1 MLDGLQ
7 AEMQARTWATAGAT
21 PEYPTPGPGAAST
34 IARPTT
40 AGATLPGVEMNE
52 TFPHH
57 PGRRGPATADEGI
70 GDTAA
75 PATASGDDAVMADD
89 ERDLDGS
96 AAPSAQPNRSR
107 EPRAT
112 EPALTPEELETR
124 LGLLPARPGCY
135 IFRDR
140 RGEVLYVGKAKSLR
154 SRVRSYF
161 QPGSS
166 DDRAFLPFLRSAFG
180 RFETIVTETEK
191 EAAILENSL
200 IKEQRPR
207 FNVKLRDDKEF
218 LTLRLDPA
226 QDWPRLDLVRRPE
239 PDRSRY
245 FGPYHSA
252 TAARRTL
259 HLVEKHFQLRTCS
272 DRDFETRKRPC
283 LQYQIKRC
291 SGPCVYDVDKG
302 LYEQQVRAVSLF
314 LEGRH
319 DELSRELQARMRSAS
334 DELEFE
340 LAALY
345 RDQLHAIES
354 VRQQQRVVAVT
365 DKDQDIVG
373 LYREGDLVELS
384 VLYVRSGRV
393 IEAASFSQ
401 PRVEV
406 PDREVIASYLR
417 DHYGDDALGLLIPDE
432 IIVPVLPDG
441 AEGVEEWISER
452 RAALAPAGRK
462 PRKTQLFCP
471 ERGVRRQLLKLAQDN
486 AEHAFLEKRRAEQDV
501 DERLGRLQQ
510 KLRLPTLPRHI
521 ECIDISHLG
530 GQDTYGSIVALKD
543 GSPNKRDYRTYK
555 VKVAAP
561 GDDYGA
567 IYEVLSRRFIRG
579 KQASAEEVGDER
591 PDWALPDLL
600 VVDGGR
606 GQLGV
611 ALAAAR
617 DLGLH
622 QLKIVGLAKEKENVA
637 GDKLIDRVYLPGQKN
652 PVGLRPN
659 APELFILAR
668 ARDEAHRFANRSR
681 SKAGKRRRLA
691 SSLEGVAGIGPK
703 TRQLL
708 LRQLGGSARVRAAT
722 DQELLAIAG
731 VTARHVKAL
740 RAHFAAVTAADAAAA
755 SAGPLGET
763 DAGALDGSS
772 ADDLSPEDVSP
783 DASGDTD
790 DDEENDAAED
800 EGSEISDPALAAAL
814 RAAASPDSERSDAAN
829 LDADGDASE
838 SAGDH
843 DAA

>member
-1 MLDGLQ
+1 MS
-7 AEMQARTWATAGAT
+7 E
-21 PEYPTPGPGAAST
+21 S
-34 IARPTT
+34 
-40 AGATLPGVEMNE
+40 
-52 TFPHH
+52 
-57 PGRRGPATADEGI
+57 
-70 GDTAA
+70 A
-75 PATASGDDAVMADD
+75 PA
-89 ERDLDGS
+89 
-96 AAPSAQPNRSR
+96 
-107 EPRAT
+107 PRAPVEPV
-112 EPALTPEELETR
+112 EPAFTPEELETR
-124 LGLLPARPGCY
+124 LASLPARPGCY

-180 RFETIVTETEK
+180 RFETFVTETEK

-226 QDWPRLDLVRRPE
+226 QSWPRLDLVRRPE
-239 PDRSRY
+239 PDRARY

-291 SGPCVYDVDKG
+291 SGPCVYDVDRD
-302 LYEQQVRAVSLF
+302 LYDQQVRAVSLF

-319 DELSRELQARMRSAS
+319 DELSRELEARMRTAS
-334 DELEFE
+334 VDLEFE

-345 RDQLHAIES
+345 RDQLSAIES

-373 LYREGDLVELS
+373 LYREGDLVELA

-417 DHYGDDALGLLIPDE
+417 DHYGDDAPGALIPDE
-432 IIVPVLPDG
+432 VIVPELPDG
-441 AEGVEEWISER
+441 AAGVEEWISER
-452 RAALAPAGRK
+452 RAAATSGRK
-462 PRKTQLFCP
+462 PKKTQLFCP
-471 ERGVRRQLLKLAQDN
+471 ERGVRRQLLQLAQDN
-486 AEHAFLEKRRAEQDV
+486 AKHAFLEKRRAEQDI
-501 DERLGRLQQ
+501 DERLARVQQ

-543 GSPNKRDYRTYK
+543 GVPNKRDYRSYK
-555 VKVAAP
+555 VKVAAA

-567 IYEVLSRRFIRG
+567 IYEVLSRRFLRG
-579 KQASAEEVGDER
+579 KRASEQEGEGR
-591 PDWALPDLL
+591 PEWTLPDLL

-611 ALAAAR
+611 ALAAAG

-622 QLKIVGLAKEKENVA
+622 QLNIVGLAKEKENVA

-652 PVGLRPN
+652 PIGLKPN
-659 APELFILAR
+659 APELFLLAR
-668 ARDEAHRFANRSR
+668 ARDEAHRFANRMR

-691 SSLEGVAGIGPK
+691 SSLEGIAGVGPK
-703 TRQLL
+703 TQKLL
-708 LRQLGGSARVRAAT
+708 LKHLGGPERLRHAT
-722 DQELLAIAG
+722 EQELLAIDG
-731 VTARHVKAL
+731 VTARHVRAL
-740 RAHFAAVTAADAAAA
+740 QAHFSATRPLAAA
-755 SAGPLGET
+755 SADAEGLEPGET
-763 DAGALDGSS
+763 EVGLEEEAAIDAELDDDALI
-772 ADDLSPEDVSP
+772 
-783 DASGDTD
+783 DAPD
-790 DDEENDAAED
+790 DDE
-800 EGSEISDPALAAAL
+800 
-814 RAAASPDSERSDAAN
+814 AASGE
-829 LDADGDASE
+829 E
-838 SAGDH
+838 SA
-843 DAA
+843 

>member
-1 MLDGLQ
+1 MSEPFQKRRVRSGPAAAPVASDTAEDPREDTASEVDAPDDVDASDDLDTPDDRSRDVDAPPG
-7 AEMQARTWATAGAT
+7 AADTGAT
-21 PEYPTPGPGAAST
+21 PGKRTRAQPESVTEPP
-34 IARPTT
+34 
-40 AGATLPGVEMNE
+40 
-52 TFPHH
+52 F
-57 PGRRGPATADEGI
+57 TAD
-70 GDTAA
+70 
-75 PATASGDDAVMADD
+75 
-89 ERDLDGS
+89 
-96 AAPSAQPNRSR
+96 
-107 EPRAT
+107 
-112 EPALTPEELETR
+112 ELETR
-124 LGLLPARPGCY
+124 LAALPARPGCY

-161 QPGSS
+161 QAGSS

-180 RFETIVTETEK
+180 RFETVVTETEK

-226 QDWPRLDLVRRPE
+226 QAWPRLDLVRRPE
-239 PDRSRY
+239 IDRARY

-252 TAARRTL
+252 SSARRTL
-259 HLVEKHFQLRTCS
+259 HVVEKHFQLRTCS

-291 SGPCVYDVDKG
+291 SGPCVYDVDKAI
-302 LYEQQVRAVSLF
+302 YDQQVRAVSLF

-319 DELSRELQARMRSAS
+319 DELSRELQVRMRTAS
-334 DELEFE
+334 EELEFE

-354 VRQQQRVVAVT
+354 VRQQQRVVAIT

-373 LYREGDLVELS
+373 LYREGDLVELA

-406 PDREVIASYLR
+406 PDREVIAGYLR
-417 DHYGDDALGLLIPDE
+417 DHYGDDGFGVLIPDE
-432 IIVPVLPDG
+432 VIVPVLPDG
-441 AEGVEEWISER
+441 ADGVEEWITER
-452 RAALAPAGRK
+452 RVAASSEGRK

-471 ERGVRRQLLKLAQDN
+471 ERGARRQLLDLAQEN
-486 AEHAFLEKRRAEQDV
+486 ARHAFLEKRRAEQDI
-501 DERLGRLQQ
+501 DERLARLQE
-510 KLRLPTLPRHI
+510 KLRLPTMPRHI

-530 GQDTYGSIVALKD
+530 GQDTYGSIVALEN
-543 GSPNKRDYRTYK
+543 GAPNKRAYRSYR
-555 VKVAAP
+555 VKVAAA

-567 IYEVLSRRFIRG
+567 IYEVLSRRFVRG
-579 KQASAEEVGDER
+579 KRARDEEAGGEGEER

-611 ALAAAR
+611 ALAAAS

-622 QLKIVGLAKEKENVA
+622 QLNIVGLAKEKENVA

-652 PVGLRPN
+652 PVGLKPN
-659 APELFILAR
+659 APELFLLAR

-681 SKAGKRRRLA
+681 SKAGKRRRLTSA
-691 SSLEGVAGIGPK
+691 LDDVAGIGPK
-703 TRQLL
+703 TRQQL
-708 LRQLGGSARVRAAT
+708 LRHLGGPDRLRQAS
-722 DQELLAIAG
+722 DEELLAIEG
-731 VTARHVKAL
+731 VSARHVKAL
-740 RAHFAAVTAADAAAA
+740 RQYFQTHTPPVGGSVERLERAGAATDA
-755 SAGPLGET
+755 SALVPSPPSPPAQPPT
-763 DAGALDGSS
+763 ALPDPVNGV
-772 ADDLSPEDVSP
+772 DDLSPP
-783 DASGDTD
+783 I
-790 DDEENDAAED
+790 
-800 EGSEISDPALAAAL
+800 GS
-814 RAAASPDSERSDAAN
+814 
-829 LDADGDASE
+829 
-838 SAGDH
+838 
-843 DAA
+843 

>member
-1 MLDGLQ
+1 MNETPQQPRPPRTTELPHDGAPPVLEEEEP
-7 AEMQARTWATAGAT
+7 AVAT
-21 PEYPTPGPGAAST
+21 PE
-34 IARPTT
+34 
-40 AGATLPGVEMNE
+40 
-52 TFPHH
+52 
-57 PGRRGPATADEGI
+57 ADV
-70 GDTAA
+70 
-75 PATASGDDAVMADD
+75 PDDALPFAAEGPDGAL
-89 ERDLDGS
+89 LDG
-96 AAPSAQPNRSR
+96 ARVLPEARVAPPV
-107 EPRAT
+107 PRAAL

-124 LGLLPARPGCY
+124 LASLPARPGCY

-161 QPGSS
+161 QAGSS

-180 RFETIVTETEK
+180 RFETLVTETEK

-218 LTLRLDPA
+218 LTLRLDPTQA
-226 QDWPRLDLVRRPE
+226 WPRLDLVRRPE
-239 PDRSRY
+239 PDRARY

-291 SGPCVYDVDKG
+291 SGPCVYEVDRA
-302 LYEQQVRAVSLF
+302 LYDQQVRAVSLF
-314 LEGRH
+314 LEARH
-319 DELSRELQARMRSAS
+319 DELSRELEARMRTASA
-334 DELEFE
+334 ELEFE

-345 RDQLHAIES
+345 RDQLNAIES

-417 DHYGDDALGLLIPDE
+417 DHYGDEAFGMLIPDE
-432 IIVPVLPDG
+432 VIVPVLPDG
-441 AEGVEEWISER
+441 ATGVEEWMTER
-452 RAALAPAGRK
+452 RAAAATGARK
-462 PRKTQLFCP
+462 PRKAQLFCP
-471 ERGVRRQLLKLAQDN
+471 ERGVRRQLLELAQDN
-486 AEHAFLEKRRAEQDV
+486 ARHAFLEKRRAEQDI
-501 DERLGRLQQ
+501 DERLARVQQ

-543 GSPNKRDYRTYK
+543 GVPNKRDYRSYK
-555 VKVAAP
+555 VKVAAA

-567 IYEVLSRRFIRG
+567 IYEVLSRRFLRG
-579 KQASAEEVGDER
+579 KRASTEAGDER
-591 PDWALPDLL
+591 SEWTLPDLL

-611 ALAAAR
+611 ALAAAS

-622 QLKIVGLAKEKENVA
+622 QLSIVGLAKEKENVA

-652 PVGLRPN
+652 PVGLKPN
-659 APELFILAR
+659 APELFLLAR
-668 ARDEAHRFANRSR
+668 ARDEAHRFANRMR
-681 SKAGKRRRLA
+681 STAGKRRRLTSA
-691 SSLEGVAGIGPK
+691 LDGVAGIGPK

-708 LRQLGGSARVRAAT
+708 LKHLGGPDRVRRAS
-722 DQELLAIAG
+722 DDELLAIEG
-731 VTARHVKAL
+731 VSARHVRAL
-740 RAHFAAVTAADAAAA
+740 RAHFGSAEQAQSALSGSPSDEDDERGAGLESGPEAAA
-755 SAGPLGET
+755 PP
-763 DAGALDGSS
+763 SS
-772 ADDLSPEDVSP
+772 V
-783 DASGDTD
+783 
-790 DDEENDAAED
+790 N
-800 EGSEISDPALAAAL
+800 
-814 RAAASPDSERSDAAN
+814 
-829 LDADGDASE
+829 
-838 SAGDH
+838 
-843 DAA
+843 

>member
-1 MLDGLQ
+1 MSES
-7 AEMQARTWATAGAT
+7 APEMS
-21 PEYPTPGPGAAST
+21 ES
-34 IARPTT
+34 
-40 AGATLPGVEMNE
+40 
-52 TFPHH
+52 
-57 PGRRGPATADEGI
+57 
-70 GDTAA
+70 A
-75 PATASGDDAVMADD
+75 P
-89 ERDLDGS
+89 
-96 AAPSAQPNRSR
+96 
-107 EPRAT
+107 EPRAPVESI
-112 EPALTPEELETR
+112 EPAFTPDEIEAR
-124 LGLLPARPGCY
+124 LASLPARPGCY

-226 QDWPRLDLVRRPE
+226 QSWPRLDLVRRPE
-239 PDRSRY
+239 PDRARY

-291 SGPCVYDVDKG
+291 SGPCVYDVDRD
-302 LYEQQVRAVSLF
+302 LYDQQVRAVSLF

-319 DELSRELQARMRSAS
+319 DELSRELDARMRTAS
-334 DELEFE
+334 GELEFE

-354 VRQQQRVVAVT
+354 VREQQRVVAVT
-365 DKDQDIVG
+365 DKDQDVVG

-417 DHYGDDALGLLIPDE
+417 DHYGDDAPGALIPDE
-432 IIVPVLPDG
+432 VIVPELPDG
-441 AEGVEEWISER
+441 AAGVEEWISER
-452 RAALAPAGRK
+452 RAAAATAGRK
-462 PRKTQLFCP
+462 PKKTQLFAP
-471 ERGVRRQLLKLAQDN
+471 ERGVRRQLLQLAQDN
-486 AEHAFLEKRRAEQDV
+486 AKHAFLEKRRAEQDI
-501 DERLGRLQQ
+501 DERLARVQQ

-543 GSPNKRDYRTYK
+543 GVPNKRDYRSYK
-555 VKVAAP
+555 VKVAVA

-567 IYEVLSRRFIRG
+567 IYEVLSRRFVRG
-579 KQASAEEVGDER
+579 KRAEEEEGEGEEGQAR
-591 PDWALPDLL
+591 AEWTLPDLL

-611 ALAAAR
+611 ALAAAA

-652 PVGLRPN
+652 PIGLKPN
-659 APELFILAR
+659 APELFLLAR
-668 ARDEAHRFANRSR
+668 ARDEAHRFANRLR

-691 SSLEGVAGIGPK
+691 SSLDGIAGIGPK

-708 LRQLGGSARVRAAT
+708 LKHLGGPDRLRQASEE
-722 DQELLAIAG
+722 ELLAIAG
-731 VTARHVKAL
+731 VTARHVRAL
-740 RAHFAAVTAADAAAA
+740 QAYFAGAERTRPGPGASGDGAEAAADAAE
-755 SAGPLGET
+755 G
-763 DAGALDGSS
+763 
-772 ADDLSPEDVSP
+772 DDRLPIEL
-783 DASGDTD
+783 
-790 DDEENDAAED
+790 AED
-800 EGSEISDPALAAAL
+800 
-814 RAAASPDSERSDAAN
+814 AN
-829 LDADGDASE
+829 SVGEPSRGAPN
-838 SAGDH
+838 
-843 DAA
+843 

>member
-1 MLDGLQ
+1 MIETTQTDGRALPPG
-7 AEMQARTWATAGAT
+7 ASAPRGPEEPEPAT
-21 PEYPTPGPGAAST
+21 PEGSAPHADDVAS
-34 IARPTT
+34 
-40 AGATLPGVEMNE
+40 AGEPQPRRLRLPVV
-52 TFPHH
+52 
-57 PGRRGPATADEGI
+57 R
-70 GDTAA
+70 A
-75 PATASGDDAVMADD
+75 PAV
-89 ERDLDGS
+89 
-96 AAPSAQPNRSR
+96 
-107 EPRAT
+107 EP
-112 EPALTPEELETR
+112 PFTPDELESR
-124 LGLLPARPGCY
+124 LSSLPARPGCY

-140 RGEVLYVGKAKSLR
+140 RGELLYVGKAKSLR

-166 DDRAFLPFLRSAFG
+166 DDRAFLPFMRSIFG
-180 RFETIVTETEK
+180 RFETFVTETEK

-207 FNVKLRDDKEF
+207 FNIKLRDDKEF
-218 LTLRLDPA
+218 LTLKIDPS
-226 QDWPRLDLVRRPE
+226 QSWPRLDLVRRPQA
-239 PDRSRY
+239 DRSRY

-283 LQYQIKRC
+283 LQFQIKRC
-291 SGPCVYDVDKG
+291 SGPCVYEVDRAI
-302 LYEQQVRAVSLF
+302 YDQQVRAVSLF

-319 DELSRELQARMRSAS
+319 DELSRELAVRMRTAS
-334 DELEFE
+334 EELEFE

-345 RDQLHAIES
+345 RDQLNAIES

-365 DKDQDIVG
+365 DKDQDVVG
-373 LYREGDLVELS
+373 LFREGDLVEIA

-417 DHYGDDALGLLIPDE
+417 DHYGDESFGALIPDE
-432 IIVPVLPDG
+432 VIVPVLPDG
-441 AEGVEEWISER
+441 AAGVEEWISER
-452 RAALAPAGRK
+452 RSAAATAGRK
-462 PRKTQLFCP
+462 PRKTQLFAP
-471 ERGVRRQLLKLAQDN
+471 ERGVRRQLLQLAQEN
-486 AEHAFLEKRRAEQDV
+486 ARHAFFEKRRTEQDM
-501 DERLGRLQQ
+501 DERLARLQQ

-555 VKVAAP
+555 VKVAAA

-579 KQASAEEVGDER
+579 KQASAEEAGDER

-622 QLKIVGLAKEKENVA
+622 RSNLHHRASRLGLK
-637 GDKLIDRVYLPGQKN
+637 
-652 PVGLRPN
+652 
-659 APELFILAR
+659 
-668 ARDEAHRFANRSR
+668 
-681 SKAGKRRRLA
+681 
-691 SSLEGVAGIGPK
+691 
-703 TRQLL
+703 
-708 LRQLGGSARVRAAT
+708 
-722 DQELLAIAG
+722 
-731 VTARHVKAL
+731 
-740 RAHFAAVTAADAAAA
+740 
-755 SAGPLGET
+755 
-763 DAGALDGSS
+763 
-772 ADDLSPEDVSP
+772 
-783 DASGDTD
+783 
-790 DDEENDAAED
+790 
-800 EGSEISDPALAAAL
+800 
-814 RAAASPDSERSDAAN
+814 ER
-829 LDADGDASE
+829 
-838 SAGDH
+838 
-843 DAA
+843 

>member
-1 MLDGLQ
+1 
-7 AEMQARTWATAGAT
+7 
-21 PEYPTPGPGAAST
+21 
-34 IARPTT
+34 
-40 AGATLPGVEMNE
+40 MNE

-57 PGRRGPATADEGI
+57 GGRGRPATAGDGVGEAAEDEASEGEQPE
-70 GDTAA
+70 GESGLDDSTAA
-75 PATASGDDAVMADD
+75 PLP
-89 ERDLDGS
+89 E
-96 AAPSAQPNRSR
+96 PNRSS
-107 EPRAT
+107 EPRAI
-112 EPALTPEELETR
+112 EPAFSPEELETR

-161 QPGSS
+161 QAGSS

-218 LTLRLDPA
+218 LTLRLDSA

-239 PDRSRY
+239 PDRARY

-302 LYEQQVRAVSLF
+302 LYDQQVRAVSLF

-319 DELSRELQARMRSAS
+319 DELSRELDARMRSAS
-334 DELEFE
+334 AELEFE

-373 LYREGDLVELS
+373 LYREGDLVELA

-452 RAALAPAGRK
+452 RAAAAGEGRK

-486 AEHAFLEKRRAEQDV
+486 AQHAFLEKRRAEQDV

-510 KLRLPTLPRHI
+510 KLRLPSLPRHI

-555 VKVAAP
+555 VKVAAA

-579 KQASAEEVGDER
+579 KQAIAEEAGEER

-703 TRQLL
+703 TRQVL
-708 LRQLGGSARVRAAT
+708 LRQLGGSARVRAAS
-722 DQELLAIAG
+722 DQELLAIPG

-740 RAHFAAVTAADAAAA
+740 RAHFAAAAADPEGSAAPSEPTGAEPLDA
-755 SAGPLGET
+755 SSEASP
-763 DAGALDGSS
+763 DA
-772 ADDLSPEDVSP
+772 SPELDSGEGASS

-790 DDEENDAAED
+790 EDEEDEDAVED
-800 EGSEISDPALAAAL
+800 EGSEISDPALDAAL
-814 RAAASPDSERSDAAN
+814 RAAASPDAERPDAAN
-829 LDADGDASE
+829 PDVDGDPPDSGSDRDIA
-838 SAGDH
+838 
-843 DAA
+843 

>member
-1 MLDGLQ
+1 MSSS
-7 AEMQARTWATAGAT
+7 T
-21 PEYPTPGPGAAST
+21 PQQPGAST
-34 IARPTT
+34 SPEPQAHPEPQDSPEPGSEAPPLERPT
-40 AGATLPGVEMNE
+40 E
-52 TFPHH
+52 
-57 PGRRGPATADEGI
+57 R
-70 GDTAA
+70 AA
-75 PATASGDDAVMADD
+75 QQVPEA
-89 ERDLDGS
+89 ERAFS
-96 AAPSAQPNRSR
+96 A
-107 EPRAT
+107 
-112 EPALTPEELETR
+112 EELETR
-124 LGLLPARPGCY
+124 LASLPARPGCY

-161 QPGSS
+161 QAGSS

-180 RFETIVTETEK
+180 RFETLVTETEK

-226 QDWPRLDLVRRPE
+226 QQWPRLDLVRRPE
-239 PDRSRY
+239 VDRARY

-291 SGPCVYDVDKG
+291 LGPCVYEVDQS
-302 LYEQQVRAVSLF
+302 LYDQQVRSVSLF

-319 DELSRELQARMRSAS
+319 DELSRELEIRMRTAS
-334 DELEFE
+334 EELEFE

-345 RDQLHAIES
+345 RDQLQAIGS
-354 VRQQQRVVAVT
+354 VREQQRVVAVT
-365 DKDQDIVG
+365 DKDQDVVG

-406 PDREVIASYLR
+406 PDNEVIASYLR
-417 DHYGDDALGLLIPDE
+417 DHYGDDAPFALIPDE
-432 IIVPVLPDG
+432 VIVPVLPDG

-452 RAALAPAGRK
+452 RALAATSGRK
-462 PRKTQLFCP
+462 PRKTQLICP
-471 ERGVRRQLLKLAQDN
+471 ERGDRRKLLGLAQDN
-486 AEHAFLEKRRAEQDV
+486 ARHAFLEKRRAEQDI
-501 DERLGRLQQ
+501 DERLARIQQ

-530 GQDTYGSIVALKD
+530 GQDTYGSIVALEN
-543 GSPNKRDYRTYK
+543 GAPNKRAYRSYK
-555 VKVAAP
+555 VKVAAA

-567 IYEVLSRRFIRG
+567 IYEVLSRRFSRG
-579 KQASAEEVGDER
+579 KQASVEVAAEGR
-591 PDWALPDLL
+591 AAWTLPDLL

-617 DLGLH
+617 DLGLE
-622 QLKIVGLAKEKENVA
+622 LTIVGLAKEKENVA
-637 GDKLIDRVYLPGQKN
+637 GDKMIDRVYLPGQKN
-652 PVGLRPN
+652 PVGLKPN
-659 APELFILAR
+659 APELFLLAR
-668 ARDEAHRFANRSR
+668 ARDEAHRFANRMR

-691 SSLEGVAGIGPK
+691 SALDGVAGIGPK

-708 LRQLGGSARVRAAT
+708 LRHLGGPDRVRAAS

-740 RAHFAAVTAADAAAA
+740 RAHFAR
-755 SAGPLGET
+755 E
-763 DAGALDGSS
+763 
-772 ADDLSPEDVSP
+772 
-783 DASGDTD
+783 DASGARAAERLIDAPDDVATASLEDDVEAEFDDTD
-790 DDEENDAAED
+790 DVLED
-800 EGSEISDPALAAAL
+800 TDLDDSSVADTESDVPEWPTTEVSIGVNEVDDPGSPTS
-814 RAAASPDSERSDAAN
+814 N
-829 LDADGDASE
+829 
-838 SAGDH
+838 
-843 DAA
+843 

>member
-1 MLDGLQ
+1 MT
-7 AEMQARTWATAGAT
+7 E
-21 PEYPTPGPGAAST
+21 S
-34 IARPTT
+34 
-40 AGATLPGVEMNE
+40 
-52 TFPHH
+52 
-57 PGRRGPATADEGI
+57 
-70 GDTAA
+70 A
-75 PATASGDDAVMADD
+75 P
-89 ERDLDGS
+89 
-96 AAPSAQPNRSR
+96 
-107 EPRAT
+107 EPRASVSPI
-112 EPALTPEELETR
+112 EPAFTAEELETR
-124 LGLLPARPGCY
+124 LASLPARPGCY

-180 RFETIVTETEK
+180 RFETLVTETEK

-226 QDWPRLDLVRRPE
+226 QSWPRLDLVRRPE
-239 PDRSRY
+239 PDRARY

-291 SGPCVYDVDKG
+291 SGPCVYDVDRE
-302 LYEQQVRAVSLF
+302 LYDQQVRAVSLF

-319 DELSRELQARMRSAS
+319 DELSRELAVRMRTAS
-334 DELEFE
+334 VELEFE

-373 LYREGDLVELS
+373 LYREGDLVELA

-417 DHYGDDALGLLIPDE
+417 DHYGDDALGALIPDE
-432 IIVPVLPDG
+432 IIVPELPDG
-441 AEGVEEWISER
+441 SAGVEEWISER
-452 RAALAPAGRK
+452 RAAAATGGRK
-462 PRKTQLFCP
+462 PKKTQLFCP
-471 ERGVRRQLLKLAQDN
+471 ERGVRRQLLQLAQDN
-486 AEHAFLEKRRAEQDV
+486 AKHAFLEKRRAEQDI
-501 DERLGRLQQ
+501 DERLARVQQ
-510 KLRLPTLPRHI
+510 KLRLSTLPRHI

-543 GSPNKRDYRTYK
+543 GVPNKRDYRSYK
-555 VKVAAP
+555 VKVAAA

-567 IYEVLSRRFIRG
+567 IYEVLSRRFVRG
-579 KQASAEEVGDER
+579 KRAGTEEGEERAE
-591 PDWALPDLL
+591 WTLPDLL

-611 ALAAAR
+611 ALAAAS

-622 QLKIVGLAKEKENVA
+622 QLSIVGLAKEKENVA

-652 PVGLRPN
+652 PIGLKPN
-659 APELFILAR
+659 APELFLLAR
-668 ARDEAHRFANRSR
+668 ARDEAHRFANRMR
-681 SKAGKRRRLA
+681 SKAGKRRRLS
-691 SSLEGVAGIGPK
+691 SSLDGIAGIGPK

-708 LRQLGGSARVRAAT
+708 LKHLGGPERLRQASE
-722 DQELLAIAG
+722 QELLAISG
-731 VTARHVKAL
+731 VTARHVRAL
-740 RAHFAAVTAADAAAA
+740 HAYFAAIDGGERSAPLGTTSEAGSAATSPAENAAAPADASEDELDAADA
-755 SAGPLGET
+755 EENE
-763 DAGALDGSS
+763 LD
-772 ADDLSPEDVSP
+772 DDDDGDELL
-783 DASGDTD
+783 DASG
-790 DDEENDAAED
+790 E
-800 EGSEISDPALAAAL
+800 
-814 RAAASPDSERSDAAN
+814 
-829 LDADGDASE
+829 LDAPE
-838 SAGDH
+838 SAPE
-843 DAA
+843 AAVQRPEVGVRATELPIADNSVGARRRPAPN

>member
-1 MLDGLQ
+1 MS
-7 AEMQARTWATAGAT
+7 E
-21 PEYPTPGPGAAST
+21 S
-34 IARPTT
+34 
-40 AGATLPGVEMNE
+40 
-52 TFPHH
+52 
-57 PGRRGPATADEGI
+57 
-70 GDTAA
+70 A
-75 PATASGDDAVMADD
+75 P
-89 ERDLDGS
+89 
-96 AAPSAQPNRSR
+96 
-107 EPRAT
+107 EPRAPVESV
-112 EPALTPEELETR
+112 EPVFTPEELETR
-124 LGLLPARPGCY
+124 LASLPARPGCY

-180 RFETIVTETEK
+180 RFETFVTETEK

-226 QDWPRLDLVRRPE
+226 QSWPRLDLVRRPE
-239 PDRSRY
+239 PDRARY

-291 SGPCVYDVDKG
+291 SGPCVYDVDRE
-302 LYEQQVRAVSLF
+302 LYDQQVRAVSLF

-319 DELSRELQARMRSAS
+319 DELSRELDARMRTAS
-334 DELEFE
+334 VELEFE

-345 RDQLHAIES
+345 RDQLSAIES

-373 LYREGDLVELS
+373 LYREGDLVELA

-417 DHYGDDALGLLIPDE
+417 DHYGDDALGALIPDE
-432 IIVPVLPDG
+432 VIVPELPDG
-441 AEGVEEWISER
+441 AAGVEEWISER
-452 RAALAPAGRK
+452 RAAATSGRK
-462 PRKTQLFCP
+462 PKKTQLFCP
-471 ERGVRRQLLKLAQDN
+471 ERGVRRQLLQLAQDN
-486 AEHAFLEKRRAEQDV
+486 AKHAFLEKRRAEQDI
-501 DERLGRLQQ
+501 DERLARVQQ

-543 GSPNKRDYRTYK
+543 GVPNKRDYRSYK
-555 VKVAAP
+555 VKVAAA

-567 IYEVLSRRFIRG
+567 IYEVLSRRFVRG
-579 KQASAEEVGDER
+579 KRASAEPGDAR
-591 PDWALPDLL
+591 PEWALPDLL

-611 ALAAAR
+611 ALAAAG

-622 QLKIVGLAKEKENVA
+622 QLNIVGLAKEKENVA

-652 PVGLRPN
+652 AIGLKPN
-659 APELFILAR
+659 APELFLLAR
-668 ARDEAHRFANRSR
+668 ARDEAHRFANRMR

-691 SSLEGVAGIGPK
+691 SSLEGIAGIGPK
-703 TRQLL
+703 TQKLL
-708 LRQLGGSARVRAAT
+708 LKHLGGPERLRHAT
-722 DQELLAIAG
+722 EQELLAISG
-731 VTARHVKAL
+731 VTARHVRAL
-740 RAHFAAVTAADAAAA
+740 RAYFSAPAPSPAVSTEPDARVQ
-755 SAGPLGET
+755 GEAQAEFEEEVVDDPELDDDDLI
-763 DAGALDGSS
+763 DAPDEDEAVS
-772 ADDLSPEDVSP
+772 ADEPLVES
-783 DASGDTD
+783 ASTD
-790 DDEENDAAED
+790 D
-800 EGSEISDPALAAAL
+800 ALAVAPL
-814 RAAASPDSERSDAAN
+814 RVPHR
-829 LDADGDASE
+829 
-838 SAGDH
+838 
-843 DAA
+843 

>member
-1 MLDGLQ
+1 M
-7 AEMQARTWATAGAT
+7 
-21 PEYPTPGPGAAST
+21 S
-34 IARPTT
+34 
-40 AGATLPGVEMNE
+40 E
-52 TFPHH
+52 TFPRN
-57 PGRRGPATADEGI
+57 GRRRGAHTPDTDEASRDDSTPA
-70 GDTAA
+70 
-75 PATASGDDAVMADD
+75 ASDDASAADD
-89 ERDLDGS
+89 PAVSDVDGADLTDGAGDELPDS
-96 AAPSAQPNRSR
+96 SPAEPRRAS
-107 EPRAT
+107 EPRAV
-112 EPALTPEELETR
+112 EPAWSADELETR

-161 QPGSS
+161 QAGSS

-218 LTLRLDPA
+218 LTLRLDST

-239 PDRSRY
+239 PDRARY

-302 LYEQQVRAVSLF
+302 LYDQQVRAVSLF

-319 DELSRELQARMRSAS
+319 DELSRELDGRMRSAS
-334 DELEFE
+334 DDLEFE

-345 RDQLHAIES
+345 RDQIQAVES

-373 LYREGDLVELS
+373 LYREGDLVELA

-406 PDREVIASYLR
+406 PDSEVIASYLR
-417 DHYGDDALGLLIPDE
+417 DHYGDEALGSLIPDE
-432 IIVPVLPDG
+432 VIVPVLPDG
-441 AEGVEEWISER
+441 ADGVEEWISER
-452 RAALAPAGRK
+452 RAAAATSGRK
-462 PRKTQLFCP
+462 PRKTQLLCP
-471 ERGVRRQLLKLAQDN
+471 ERGDRRQLLKLAQDN
-486 AEHAFLEKRRAEQDV
+486 AQHAFLEKRRAEQDV

-543 GSPNKRDYRTYK
+543 GAPNKRDYRTYK
-555 VKVAAP
+555 VKVAAA

-579 KQASAEEVGDER
+579 KQAQADASGDER

-622 QLKIVGLAKEKENVA
+622 QLQIVGLAKEKENVA

-691 SSLEGVAGIGPK
+691 STLDAVAGIGPK
-703 TRQLL
+703 TRQAL
-708 LRQLGGSARVRAAT
+708 LRNLGGLARIRDAS
-722 DQELLAIAG
+722 DEQLLAIQG

-740 RAHFAAVTAADAAAA
+740 RAHFAAAPAADTSDDAAE
-755 SAGPLGET
+755 LV
-763 DAGALDGSS
+763 DGADVDG
-772 ADDLSPEDVSP
+772 A
-783 DASGDTD
+783 DASGLDESVGD
-790 DDEENDAAED
+790 GDDEAPIEE
-800 EGSEISDPALAAAL
+800 EGGEISDPALAAAL
-814 RAAASPDSERSDAAN
+814 LAAASPDAGRAAGVNRGGGSHSATNDLEPHTSEEEGLRDSAEGTATELATADNSVAGGPRAAPN
-829 LDADGDASE
+829 
-838 SAGDH
+838 
-843 DAA
+843 

>member
-1 MLDGLQ
+1 VTEDPPPL
-7 AEMQARTWATAGAT
+7 E
-21 PEYPTPGPGAAST
+21 
-34 IARPTT
+34 RPT
-40 AGATLPGVEMNE
+40 
-52 TFPHH
+52 
-57 PGRRGPATADEGI
+57 
-70 GDTAA
+70 
-75 PATASGDDAVMADD
+75 
-89 ERDLDGS
+89 ERSL
-96 AAPSAQPNRSR
+96 
-107 EPRAT
+107 EP
-112 EPALTPEELETR
+112 EPAFTAEELEAR
-124 LGLLPARPGCY
+124 LASLPARPGCY

-140 RGEVLYVGKAKSLR
+140 RGELLYVGKAKSLR

-161 QPGSS
+161 QAGSS

-226 QDWPRLDLVRRPE
+226 QQWPRLDLVRRPE
-239 PDRSRY
+239 VDRARY

-272 DRDFETRKRPC
+272 DRDFESRKRPC

-291 SGPCVYDVDKG
+291 LGPCVYEVDAA
-302 LYEQQVRAVSLF
+302 LYEQQVRSVSLF

-319 DELSRELQARMRSAS
+319 DELSRELEVRMRSAS
-334 DELEFE
+334 EELEFE

-345 RDQLHAIES
+345 RDQLHAIQS
-354 VRQQQRVVAVT
+354 VREQQRVVAVT
-365 DKDQDIVG
+365 DKDQDVVG
-373 LYREGDLVELS
+373 LYREGDLVELA

-406 PDREVIASYLR
+406 PDQEVIASYLR
-417 DHYGDDALGLLIPDE
+417 DHYGDDAPFVLIPDE

-452 RAALAPAGRK
+452 RAAGASGGRK
-462 PRKTQLFCP
+462 PRKTQLICP
-471 ERGVRRQLLKLAQDN
+471 ERGDRRKLLGLAQDN
-486 AEHAFLEKRRAEQDV
+486 ARHAFLEKRRAEQDI
-501 DERLGRLQQ
+501 DERLARIQQ

-530 GQDTYGSIVALKD
+530 GQDTYGSIVALAN
-543 GSPNKRDYRTYK
+543 GAPNKRAYRSYK
-555 VKVAAP
+555 VRVAAA

-567 IYEVLSRRFIRG
+567 IYEVLSRRFVRG
-579 KQASAEEVGDER
+579 KQASTEPAEEGR
-591 PDWALPDLL
+591 AAWTLPDLL

-611 ALAAAR
+611 ALAAAS

-622 QLKIVGLAKEKENVA
+622 DLNIVGLAKEKENVA

-652 PVGLRPN
+652 PVGLKPN
-659 APELFILAR
+659 APELFLLAR
-668 ARDEAHRFANRSR
+668 ARDEAHRFANRMR

-691 SSLEGVAGIGPK
+691 SALDGIAGIGPK

-708 LRQLGGSARVRAAT
+708 LRHLGGPERLRAAS
-722 DQELLAIAG
+722 DQELLAVSG
-731 VTARHVKAL
+731 VTPRHVKAL
-740 RAHFAAVTAADAAAA
+740 RAHFARDERLPNED
-755 SAGPLGET
+755 PLSGE
-763 DAGALDGSS
+763 
-772 ADDLSPEDVSP
+772 
-783 DASGDTD
+783 
-790 DDEENDAAED
+790 
-800 EGSEISDPALAAAL
+800 
-814 RAAASPDSERSDAAN
+814 DAAN
-829 LDADGDASE
+829 APLEEPDELLDGALEASLDEADGELDEPELPPSQLAEGTPLATELSVDDNDV
-838 SAGDH
+838 GDPGSPTSN
-843 DAA
+843 

>member
-1 MLDGLQ
+1 MSETFPQQGASGGPAAADEPAPDGGGREA
-7 AEMQARTWATAGAT
+7 AES
-21 PEYPTPGPGAAST
+21 AAST
-34 IARPTT
+34 
-40 AGATLPGVEMNE
+40 E
-52 TFPHH
+52 
-57 PGRRGPATADEGI
+57 PAEDEGADEGTI
-70 GDTAA
+70 GE
-75 PATASGDDAVMADD
+75 P
-89 ERDLDGS
+89 DGPL
-96 AAPSAQPNRSR
+96 PSASR
-107 EPRAT
+107 ASEPRAV
-112 EPALTPEELETR
+112 EPPFSPEELETR
-124 LGLLPARPGCY
+124 LALLPARPGCY

-161 QPGSS
+161 QAGSS

-226 QDWPRLDLVRRPE
+226 KQWPRLDLVRRPE
-239 PDRSRY
+239 PDRARY

-302 LYEQQVRAVSLF
+302 LYEQQVRSVSLF

-319 DELSRELQARMRSAS
+319 DELSRELDARMRSAS

-373 LYREGDLVELS
+373 LYREGDLVELA

-452 RAALAPAGRK
+452 RAALATAGRK
-462 PRKTQLFCP
+462 PRKTQLFSP

-486 AEHAFLEKRRAEQDV
+486 AQHAFLEKRRAEQDV

-530 GQDTYGSIVALKD
+530 GQDTYGSIVALRD
-543 GSPNKRDYRTYK
+543 GAPNKRNYRTYK
-555 VKVAAP
+555 VKVAAA

-579 KQASAEEVGDER
+579 KQASAEDTGDER

-691 SSLEGVAGIGPK
+691 STLDGVPGIGPK

-708 LRQLGGSARVRAAT
+708 LRQLGGMARIRAAT
-722 DQELLAIAG
+722 DAELLAIPG

-740 RAHFAAVTAADAAAA
+740 RGHFAAAGAPEPGAASVAPPDAAGDATREAA
-755 SAGPLGET
+755 SHQ
-763 DAGALDGSS
+763 DS
-772 ADDLSPEDVSP
+772 DDL
-783 DASGDTD
+783 ASGDL
-790 DDEENDAAED
+790 DAVED
-800 EGSEISDPALAAAL
+800 EDAVVEDEDAVVEDEANDLSDPALDAAL
-814 RAAASPDSERSDAAN
+814 RAAAAPEDERPD
-829 LDADGDASE
+829 
-838 SAGDH
+838 AGNAEPDEGI
-843 DAA
+843 

>member
-1 MLDGLQ
+1 MS
-7 AEMQARTWATAGAT
+7 E
-21 PEYPTPGPGAAST
+21 S
-34 IARPTT
+34 
-40 AGATLPGVEMNE
+40 
-52 TFPHH
+52 
-57 PGRRGPATADEGI
+57 
-70 GDTAA
+70 A
-75 PATASGDDAVMADD
+75 PA
-89 ERDLDGS
+89 
-96 AAPSAQPNRSR
+96 
-107 EPRAT
+107 PRAPVEPV
-112 EPALTPEELETR
+112 EPAFTPEELETR
-124 LGLLPARPGCY
+124 LASLPARPGCY

-180 RFETIVTETEK
+180 RFETFVTETEK

-226 QDWPRLDLVRRPE
+226 QSWPRLDLVRRPE
-239 PDRSRY
+239 PDRARY

-291 SGPCVYDVDKG
+291 SGPCVYDVDRD
-302 LYEQQVRAVSLF
+302 LYDQQVRAVSLF

-319 DELSRELQARMRSAS
+319 DELSRELEARMRTAS
-334 DELEFE
+334 VDLEFE

-345 RDQLHAIES
+345 RDQLSAIES

-373 LYREGDLVELS
+373 LYREGDLVELA

-417 DHYGDDALGLLIPDE
+417 DHYGDDAPGALIPDE
-432 IIVPVLPDG
+432 VIVPELPDG
-441 AEGVEEWISER
+441 AAGVEEWISER
-452 RAALAPAGRK
+452 RAAATSGRK
-462 PRKTQLFCP
+462 PKKTQLFCP
-471 ERGVRRQLLKLAQDN
+471 ERGVRRQLLQLAQDN
-486 AEHAFLEKRRAEQDV
+486 AKHAFLEKRRAEQDI
-501 DERLGRLQQ
+501 DERLARVQQ

-543 GSPNKRDYRTYK
+543 GVPNKRDYRSYK
-555 VKVAAP
+555 VKVAAA

-567 IYEVLSRRFIRG
+567 IYEVLSRRFLRG
-579 KQASAEEVGDER
+579 KRASEQEGEGR
-591 PDWALPDLL
+591 PEWTLPDLL

-611 ALAAAR
+611 ALAAAG

-622 QLKIVGLAKEKENVA
+622 QLNIVGLAKEKENVA

-652 PVGLRPN
+652 PIGLKPN
-659 APELFILAR
+659 APELFLLAR
-668 ARDEAHRFANRSR
+668 ARDEAHRFANRMR

-691 SSLEGVAGIGPK
+691 SSLEGIAGVGPK
-703 TRQLL
+703 TQKLL
-708 LRQLGGSARVRAAT
+708 LKHLGGPERLRHAT
-722 DQELLAIAG
+722 EQELLAIDG
-731 VTARHVKAL
+731 VTARHVRAL
-740 RAHFAAVTAADAAAA
+740 QAHFSATRPLAAA
-755 SAGPLGET
+755 SAEAEGLEPGET
-763 DAGALDGSS
+763 EVGLEEEAAIDAELDDDALI
-772 ADDLSPEDVSP
+772 
-783 DASGDTD
+783 DAPD
-790 DDEENDAAED
+790 DDE
-800 EGSEISDPALAAAL
+800 
-814 RAAASPDSERSDAAN
+814 AASGE
-829 LDADGDASE
+829 E
-838 SAGDH
+838 SA
-843 DAA
+843 

>member
-1 MLDGLQ
+1 MS
-7 AEMQARTWATAGAT
+7 E
-21 PEYPTPGPGAAST
+21 S
-34 IARPTT
+34 
-40 AGATLPGVEMNE
+40 
-52 TFPHH
+52 
-57 PGRRGPATADEGI
+57 
-70 GDTAA
+70 A
-75 PATASGDDAVMADD
+75 P
-89 ERDLDGS
+89 
-96 AAPSAQPNRSR
+96 
-107 EPRAT
+107 EPRAPVESV
-112 EPALTPEELETR
+112 EPVFTPEELETR
-124 LGLLPARPGCY
+124 LASLPARPGCY

-180 RFETIVTETEK
+180 RFETFVTETEK

-226 QDWPRLDLVRRPE
+226 QSWPRLDLVRRPE
-239 PDRSRY
+239 PDRARY

-291 SGPCVYDVDKG
+291 SGPCVYDVDRE
-302 LYEQQVRAVSLF
+302 LYDQQVRAVSLF

-319 DELSRELQARMRSAS
+319 DELSRELDARMRTAS
-334 DELEFE
+334 VELEFE

-345 RDQLHAIES
+345 RDQLSAIES

-373 LYREGDLVELS
+373 LYREGDLVELA

-417 DHYGDDALGLLIPDE
+417 DHYGDDALGALIPDE
-432 IIVPVLPDG
+432 VIVPELPDG
-441 AEGVEEWISER
+441 AAGVEEWISER
-452 RAALAPAGRK
+452 RAAATSGRK
-462 PRKTQLFCP
+462 PKKTQLFCP
-471 ERGVRRQLLKLAQDN
+471 ERGVRRQLLQLAQDN
-486 AEHAFLEKRRAEQDV
+486 AKHAFLEKRRAEQDI
-501 DERLGRLQQ
+501 DERLARVQQ

-543 GSPNKRDYRTYK
+543 GVPNKRDYRSYK
-555 VKVAAP
+555 VKVAAA

-567 IYEVLSRRFIRG
+567 IYEVLSRRFVRG
-579 KQASAEEVGDER
+579 KRASAEPGDAR
-591 PDWALPDLL
+591 PEWALPDLL

-611 ALAAAR
+611 ALAAAG

-622 QLKIVGLAKEKENVA
+622 QLNIVGLAKEKENVA

-652 PVGLRPN
+652 AIGLKPN
-659 APELFILAR
+659 APELFLLAR
-668 ARDEAHRFANRSR
+668 ARDEAHRFANRMR

-691 SSLEGVAGIGPK
+691 SSLEGIAGIGPK
-703 TRQLL
+703 TQKLL
-708 LRQLGGSARVRAAT
+708 LKHLGGPERLRHAT
-722 DQELLAIAG
+722 AQELLAISG
-731 VTARHVKAL
+731 VTARHVRAL
-740 RAHFAAVTAADAAAA
+740 RAYFSAPAPSPAVSTEPDARVQGEAQAEFEEEVVDDPELDDDDLIDAPDEDEAVSADESLVESA
-755 SAGPLGET
+755 STDDALAVGPLRV
-763 DAGALDGSS
+763 
-772 ADDLSPEDVSP
+772 PH
-783 DASGDTD
+783 
-790 DDEENDAAED
+790 
-800 EGSEISDPALAAAL
+800 
-814 RAAASPDSERSDAAN
+814 R
-829 LDADGDASE
+829 
-838 SAGDH
+838 
-843 DAA
+843 